1 MEQVTIHP
9 ESIRGLRLILLG
21 LTILLLSYKYDRY
34 LQTNR
39 CPHCNSEVPDEA
51 DICPSCYKSL
61 FQYEGITCG
70 QTITVAAT
78 LFLLMIVSAFVLIPW
93 EPS

>member
-1 MEQVTIHP
+1 MDQGVIHP

-39 CPHCNSEVPDEA
+39 CPHCNAEVPDEA

-61 FQYEGITCG
+61 FQYEGITCS
-70 QTITVAAT
+70 QTVAVAFT
-78 LFLLMIVSAFVLIPW
+78 LFMLLIISAFVLIPI